1 MNRYSESTGQVIDEE
16 VKLLIDQMYE
26 RVHTLLKENF
36 EMVTSVGNLLLEKET
51 ISHDDVIELV
61 GARPFAMDANYAEY
75 ISQKESTSDDSLAEN
90 VEADTLDDVENTVAE
105 ENVETITVDADAKME
120 K

>member
-1 MNRYSESTGQVIDEE
+1 VIDEE
-16 VKLLIDQMYE
+16 VKLLIDKMYQ

-36 EMVTSVGNLLLEKET
+36 DMVTSVGNLLLEKET

-75 ISQKESTSDDSLAEN
+75 ISQKESTSDDTLVAESI
-90 VEADTLDDVENTVAE
+90 AMALDDVESEAAAEKVETVAL
-105 ENVETITVDADAKME
+105 DADAEVE